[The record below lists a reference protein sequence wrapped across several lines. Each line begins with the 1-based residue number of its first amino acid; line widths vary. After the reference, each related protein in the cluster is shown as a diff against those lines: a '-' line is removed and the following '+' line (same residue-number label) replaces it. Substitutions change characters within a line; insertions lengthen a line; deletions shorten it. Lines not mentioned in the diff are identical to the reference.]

1 MRSSERKVSF
11 SRFAKSMSSSHDFAE
26 VFQGLVLCE
35 INAFD
40 FCPVGVPFRILHVDN
55 YREIRNTDG
64 KKRG

>member
-1 MRSSERKVSF
+1 
-11 SRFAKSMSSSHDFAE
+11 MSSSHDFAE

-40 FCPVGVPFRILHVDN
+40 FCPVGIPFRILHVDN
-55 YREIRNTDG
+55 DREIRNTDG